1 MRTLQELK
9 ALFALQYHAQVVD
22 DQAGKGF
29 VPATDDPGE
38 LTVMPVEQAATTVS
52 VDGYRFIKP
61 VSTPSATG
69 PSVSERVTFELK
81 TNFAEEVGDLD
92 LVVTLT
98 NSSATNNAVLAPLQ
112 KLLSVVTEAANG
124 QAGSDILSVRHGWLA
139 AHVEMMRDDQ
149 YAILSRARFRGTQA
163 TTGDGPT
170 LMASTSQTFVIPV
183 TDCLSFIGLPHRP
196 WRPTRFKED
205 MLLHIDTPAGG
216 IYASGAGTAADVTWS
231 NVRLRARIT
240 ARPPHHHEAAKA
252 LHSAQPLLNQLYAL
266 ETRTFDVP
274 LAPGV
279 KTTFDTKFKGRCAG
293 FFIAIPATGVV
304 ADLASSGLNTFVSPK
319 LDAVIGIERNNVD
332 QSDSQPLTAG
342 DLVEAW
348 GQVAHNPFHSTN
360 HDETY
365 PSYANIIWY
374 PFGVDLGSTLSEGT
388 TVNGVSVLSGDED
401 ITLTP
406 GAGFVANPH
415 NVVVGALMVNQ
426 VLINADGSVKARAKA
441 MDI

>member
-1 MRTLQELK
+1 MSLMIDVSGLVDLSKHGQI
-9 ALFALQYHAQVVD
+9 VD
-22 DQAGKGF
+22 DQPGQGLM
-29 VPATDDPGE
+29 PATDDAGE
-38 LTVMPVEQAATTVS
+38 LALMPVEQAATTVS

-61 VSTPSATG
+61 MSPPSATG
-69 PSVSERVTFELK
+69 PSVGERVTFELK
-81 TNFAEEVGDLD
+81 TNFAAEVGDLD

-98 NSSATNNAVLAPLQ
+98 NSSATNNAILAPLQ
-112 KLLSVVTEAANG
+112 KLLSVVTEVANG
-124 QAGSDILSVRHGWLA
+124 QAGSDVLSVRHGWLA
-139 AHVEMMRDDQ
+139 AHVEMMRDEEHT
-149 YAILSRARFRGTQA
+149 ILSRSRFRGTQA
-163 TTGDGPT
+163 TTGAGPN
-170 LMASTSQTFVIPV
+170 LSPSSSQTFVIPV
-183 TDCLSFIGLPHRP
+183 TDCLSFIGLPHKP

-240 ARPPHHHEAAKA
+240 ARPPHQHKAAEM

-266 ETRTFDVP
+266 ETRTFAVS
-274 LAPGV
+274 LEPGV
-279 KTTFDTKFKGRCAG
+279 KTTFDTKFAGRCAG

-332 QSDSQPLTAG
+332 LSDSQPLRVG
-342 DLVEAW
+342 DLIEAW
-348 GQVAHNPFHSTN
+348 AEVAPNPFHAIN
-360 HDETY
+360 HDESA

-388 TVNGVSVLSGDED
+388 TVNGLSFLSGDED

-426 VLINADGSVKARAKA
+426 VLINADGSVKARAKSVE
-441 MDI
+441 I